1 MRRLSFFDE
10 LCIVIMLV
18 CAPTPPTLAPPSPS
32 PLPSSISQVHSRP
45 LILTSITQGAVST
58 VTAQNTTVSSDSD
71 SNSWHGWWQQEQTP
85 TWDSDLGCFL
95 DDQQCAGT
103 RAELND
109 LGWYRVQ
116 DSPFDGFF
124 DGTHH
129 PSLQT
134 PSDVTPVNLGLGL
147 QHSAGGCT
155 VECVRL
161 E

>member
-1 MRRLSFFDE
+1 MAGFIGSAQSSVRDAIVSQAAMRRLSFFDE

-32 PLPSSISQVHSRP
+32 PLPSSVSQVHSRP

-129 PSLQT
+129 RFSPNPLRRD
-134 PSDVTPVNLGLGL
+134 PG
-147 QHSAGGCT
+147 
-155 VECVRL
+155 
-161 E
+161 